1 MPNRIN
7 LRRTFVNIHLWLG
20 ITLGVV
26 GALLGITG
34 SVLVFDDA
42 IDARFNPQ
50 RYAVSGPQLALP
62 YTDYVQR
69 AAQALEGRARPMGMQ
84 LPDAD
89 GGPVVVNARPIAQ
102 GVQGFYRVY
111 IDPPTGR
118 VLDIAQA
125 GGVLGWIHQFHGSL
139 MLRDYGGRA
148 MVGIVGIAMLISALS
163 GIYLWWPSRTQW
175 PRVLGFRPGIGLLR
189 NLHYFFGF
197 YGSLVLALLS
207 FTGIYI
213 AFPDAGRAIVGAF
226 GPVSA
231 PLPRPAPQPQARG
244 EQKPAAPQQPR
255 TEEHLSKNITPD
267 QAAATA
273 RSARPDSTVVGI
285 GLPTGPKGNYRV
297 TMREPGDP
305 LRNEGGSTVILID
318 PRSGEIQRHID
329 PSTRTAGDDFLAWLR
344 PLHTGE
350 AFGIGTRIVVF
361 IVGLLP
367 PLLVTT
373 GTLMW
378 LRRRRA
384 KPGVNVAAANG
395 IRA

>member
-20 ITLGVV
+20 ITLGII

-50 RYAVSGPQLALP
+50 RYAVSGPQLALS
-62 YTDYVQR
+62 YADYVQH
-69 AAQALEGRARPMGMQ
+69 AVQALEGRARPMGVQ

-89 GGPVVVNARPIAQ
+89 GGPVVINARPTTP

-118 VLDIAQA
+118 VLDVAQA

-163 GIYLWWPSRTQW
+163 GIYLWWPPRMQW
-175 PRVLGFRPGIGLLR
+175 PRALGIRPGIGVLR
-189 NLHYFFGF
+189 NLHYCFGF
-197 YGSLVLALLS
+197 YGSLVLVLLS

-213 AFPDAGRAIVGAF
+213 AFPDAGRAIAGVF

-231 PLPRPAPQPQARG
+231 PLPRPAPQLQARA
-244 EQKPAAPQQPR
+244 EQKSAAQRPQ
-255 TEEHLSKNITPD
+255 TEERSPIITPD
-267 QAAATA
+267 QAVAAA
-273 RSARPDSTVVGI
+273 RELRPDSTVVSI
-285 GLPTGPKGNYRV
+285 GLPNGPKGNYRI

-305 LRNEGGSTVILID
+305 LQNEGGSTAILIN
-318 PRSGEIQRHID
+318 PHSGEIQRHID

-350 AFGIGTRIVVF
+350 ALGIGGRVVVC

-367 PLLVTT
+367 PLLVIT

-378 LRRRRA
+378 LRQRRT
-384 KPGVNVAAANG
+384 KPSVGMVAAASG
-395 IRA
+395 VKS

>member
-7 LRRTFVNIHLWLG
+7 LRRTLVNIHLWLG
-20 ITLGVV
+20 VTLGVI

-42 IDARFNPQ
+42 IDAHFNPQ

-62 YTDYVQR
+62 YADYIQR
-69 AAQALEGRARPMGMQ
+69 AAQAVAGRARPMGMQ
-84 LPDAD
+84 LPDTD
-89 GGPVVVNARPIAQ
+89 GGPVVVNARPAAQ

-118 VLDIAQA
+118 VLDVAEA
-125 GGVLGWIHQFHGSL
+125 GGLLGWIHQFHGSL

-163 GIYLWWPSRTQW
+163 GIYLWWPPRNQW
-175 PRVLGFRPGIGLLR
+175 PRALGFRPGIGLLR
-189 NLHYFFGF
+189 NLHYCFGF
-197 YGSLVLALLS
+197 YGSLVLALLA

-213 AFPDAGRAIVGAF
+213 AFPDAGRAIAGVF

-231 PLPRPAPQPQARG
+231 PLPRPTPQPQVRA
-244 EQKPAAPQQPR
+244 EQKPAVPRPQAEARSP
-255 TEEHLSKNITPD
+255 TITLD
-267 QAAATA
+267 QAVAAA
-273 RSARPDSTVVGI
+273 RALRPDSAVVSI
-285 GLPTGPKGNYRV
+285 GLPAGPKGSYRI

-305 LRNEGGSTVILID
+305 LQNNGGSTAILID

-329 PSTRTAGDDFLAWLR
+329 PSTRTPADTFLAWLR

-350 AFGIGTRIVVF
+350 ALGIGGRVVVC

-378 LRRRRA
+378 LRQRRSRA
-384 KPGVNVAAANG
+384 GVNLGAATSGVKA
-395 IRA
+395 